1 MPAFK
6 SRLFALALLCLYGWC
21 STPMSS
27 FVFATLAE
35 WSSEHEVQVQW
46 SPYDVRVVLHH
57 PQAARPTLA
66 ATDHEQPLTRAL
78 SCLCAVDGQGDHV
91 FDQGGETCQLLS
103 ASETSD
109 RLAKSQPGTLIAIID
124 QSHHGHAQRWFSLD
138 AQRRLANATATS
150 SARPTMG
157 LGRIALLI

>member
-1 MPAFK
+1 MSAIK

-27 FVFATLAE
+27 FLFATLAQ

-46 SPYDVRVVLHH
+46 APYDIRVVLHH
-57 PQAARPTLA
+57 SQSARPTLA
-66 ATDHEQPLTRAL
+66 ATDHQQPLTRAL

-109 RLAKSQPGTLIAIID
+109 RLAKSHPGALIATLD
-124 QSHHGHAQRWFSLD
+124 HPHHGQAQRRFSLD

>member
-1 MPAFK
+1 MPVFK

-35 WSSEHEVQVQW
+35 WSNEHEVQVQW
-46 SPYDVRVVLHH
+46 SPCDVRVVLHH
-57 PQAARPTLA
+57 PLASRPTLA
-66 ATDHEQPLTRAL
+66 ATDHEQPLTCAL

-91 FDQGGETCQLLS
+91 FDQGGEACQLLS

-109 RLAKSQPGTLIAIID
+109 RLARAQAGALIAIIGD
-124 QSHHGHAQRWFSLD
+124 PQHVQARRWLSINAQS
-138 AQRRLANATATS
+138 RLANATATS

-157 LGRIALLI
+157 LGSMALLI